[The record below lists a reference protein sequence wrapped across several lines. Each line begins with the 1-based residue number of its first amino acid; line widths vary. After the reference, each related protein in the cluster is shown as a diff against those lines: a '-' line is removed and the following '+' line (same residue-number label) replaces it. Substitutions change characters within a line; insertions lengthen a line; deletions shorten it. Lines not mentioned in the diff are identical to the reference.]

1 MFEAFFTTKGEGSGI
16 GLSTAYRIVQKLGGY
31 ITASSAKGLG
41 TAFVVYLPAAT
52 AEPVAERSQPSA
64 APARGSETILLVDD
78 EPAVRAV
85 AGRLLQD
92 LGYRVLEA
100 AHGPQ
105 ALSIAKEYDGPIHL
119 LLTDV
124 VMPNM
129 SGRELAFQ
137 LAPRRPEMKVMY
149 MSGHIEEAIVH
160 HGVLDADVA
169 FLQKPFQL
177 QALAAMVREV
187 LDANR
192 KPEPVGRPAV

>member
-1 MFEAFFTTKGEGSGI
+1 M
-16 GLSTAYRIVQKLGGY
+16 
-31 ITASSAKGLG
+31 
-41 TAFVVYLPAAT
+41 
-52 AEPVAERSQPSA
+52 
-64 APARGSETILLVDD
+64 DD

-169 FLQKPFQL
+169 FLQKPEFQSYLLLYGIRRPDL
-177 QALAAMVREV
+177 QR
-187 LDANR
+187 
-192 KPEPVGRPAV
+192 